1 MLSSA
6 ARALGALLVSL
17 ALAGCGGGGAGTAAP
32 PVAGPPSTNTSTG
45 TGGSVSGSALSIS
58 PNNLQYANPASAA
71 QTFTVSSSASGAA
84 APQIDGS
91 TCAGIVTIAGGGGTL
106 PQTYTV
112 TPVAGSGGGGCT
124 VVFISG
130 TSTATIGIAVGGTVG
145 YTGPLSVTA
154 APASL
159 AFTAAGAAPQSF
171 TVNAGGGAGPGTASV
186 DAAACNGIATVSG
199 SAATPPAS
207 FTVTPVGTGGCSLVV
222 VDGFV
227 STTVPVTVGV
237 TNTAAAVTVSPA
249 SLTFASPTATPQSV
263 SVGYQ
268 GYVGTVSVNQS
279 ACAGIAQFT
288 IPNGSLPQ
296 TGTVT
301 PLAAGSCTITFSATN
316 APAVSL
322 AIAVQ

>member
-6 ARALGALLVSL
+6 ARALGALIVSL
-17 ALAGCGGGGAGTAAP
+17 ALAGCGGGGGGTAAP
-32 PVAGPPSTNTSTG
+32 PVAGGPGTG
-45 TGGSVSGSALSIS
+45 GSTGGSVSGSALSIS
-58 PNNLQYANPASAA
+58 PNNLQYANPASPA
-71 QTFTVSSSASGAA
+71 QTFTVSSSAAGAA

-112 TPVAGSGGGGCT
+112 TPVAGSAGGGCT

-130 TSTATIGIAVGGTVG
+130 TNAATIGIAVGGTVG

-159 AFTAAGAAPQSF
+159 AFTAAGAAAQTF

-186 DAAACNGIATVSG
+186 DAAACAGIATVTG

-222 VDGFV
+222 VDGFS

-237 TNTAAAVTVSPA
+237 TNTTAAVTVNPA
-249 SLTFASPTATPQSV
+249 SVTFTSPTATPQSV

-316 APAVSL
+316 APAVNL
-322 AIAVQ
+322 AVTVQ